1 LGDRRKDAVVVIGL
15 GRFGSALALELV
27 REGTEV
33 MAIDSRRD
41 IVQKMAGRLTHVVA
55 ADSTDIE
62 ALRELGVQE
71 FRRAVVA
78 IGTDMQASIL
88 TTSLLVELG
97 IRDIWAKAMT
107 EQHGRILE
115 RVGAHHVVFPEHEM
129 GQRVAHTVQGTM
141 LDYIEMD
148 ADFAMIKMTAPK
160 ALVGE
165 PLNKTPLRR
174 KYRITVVAVKHA
186 TGEDFEYATPDTALQ
201 EGDVIYVF
209 GRTEQIEKFN
219 SELSD

>member
-1 LGDRRKDAVVVIGL
+1 MGDRRKDAVVVIGL
-15 GRFGSALALELV
+15 GRFGGALALELV

-33 MAIDSRRD
+33 LAIDSRRD
-41 IVQKMAGRLTHVVA
+41 IVQRMAGKLTHVVA

-78 IGTDMQASIL
+78 IGSDIEASIL

-97 IRDIWAKAMT
+97 IADIWAKAMT
-107 EQHGRILE
+107 KQHGKILE

-148 ADFAMIKMTAPK
+148 ADFAMIKMVVPK
-160 ALVGE
+160 SLVGTQ
-165 PLNKTPLRR
+165 LSGSPLRK

-186 TGEDFEYATPDTALQ
+186 GGGEDFTYATAETVLQ
-201 EGDVIYVF
+201 AGDVIYVF

-219 SELSD
+219 SEIS

>member
-1 LGDRRKDAVVVIGL
+1 MADKKDAVVVIGL
-15 GRFGSALALELV
+15 GRFGSALAIELV
-27 REGTEV
+27 REGVEV
-33 MAIDSRRD
+33 MAIDSQRE
-41 IVQKMAGRLTHVVA
+41 IVQRMAGKLTHVVT

-78 IGTDMQASIL
+78 IGSDMQSSIL

-97 IRDIWAKAMT
+97 IPDIWAKALT

-129 GQRVAHTVQGTM
+129 GQRVAHTVQGKM

-148 ADFAMIKMTAPK
+148 ADFAMIKMLAPEV
-160 ALVGE
+160 AVGV
-165 PLNKTPLRR
+165 PLSQSPLRK
-174 KYRITVVAVKHA
+174 KYKVTVVAVKHA
-186 TGEDFEYATPDTALQ
+186 NGDDFAYATADTAL
-201 EGDVIYVF
+201 ESGDVIYVF
-209 GRTEQIEKFN
+209 GRTEHIERFS
-219 SELSD
+219 SELS

>member
-1 LGDRRKDAVVVIGL
+1 MADRRKDAVAVIGL

-33 MAIDSRRD
+33 MAIDSRRE
-41 IVQKMAGRLTHVVA
+41 IVQRLAGRLTHVVT
-55 ADSTDIE
+55 ADSTDLE
-62 ALRELGVQE
+62 ALRELDIAA

-78 IGTDMQASIL
+78 IGSDMQASIL

-97 IRDIWAKAMT
+97 IPDIWAKAMT

-148 ADFAMIKMTAPK
+148 ADFAMIKAVSPRS
-160 ALVGE
+160 LVGV
-165 PLNKTPLRR
+165 PLNQSQLRK
-174 KYRITVVAVKHA
+174 KYRVTVVAVKHA
-186 TGEDFEYATPDTALQ
+186 DGDFTYATAETVLQ

-209 GRTEQIEKFN
+209 GRTEQIDKFN
-219 SELSD
+219 AECS

>member
-1 LGDRRKDAVVVIGL
+1 MADRRKDAVVVIGL

-41 IVQKMAGRLTHVVA
+41 IVQKMAGRLTHVVT

-62 ALRELGVQE
+62 ALRELDIGE

-78 IGTDMQASIL
+78 IGSDMQASIL
-88 TTSLLVELG
+88 TTSLLVEIG
-97 IRDIWAKAMT
+97 IPDIWAKAMT

-129 GQRVAHTVQGTM
+129 GQRVAHTVQGKM

-148 ADFAMIKMTAPK
+148 SDFAMIKMVAPK
-160 ALVGE
+160 SVVGV
-165 PLNKTPLRR
+165 PLNESSLRK

-186 TGEDFEYATPDTALQ
+186 GGDDFTYCTADTALQ
-201 EGDVIYVF
+201 AGDVIYVF
-209 GRTEQIEKFN
+209 GRTEQIEKFS
-219 SELSD
+219 SELS

>member
-1 LGDRRKDAVVVIGL
+1 MADRKKDAVVVIGL
-15 GRFGSALALELV
+15 GRFGSALALELC

-41 IVQKMAGRLTHVVA
+41 IVQRMAGRLTHVVT

-71 FRRAVVA
+71 FRRAVVS
-78 IGTDMQASIL
+78 IGSDMQASIL

-97 IRDIWAKAMT
+97 IPDIWAKAMT

-115 RVGAHHVVFPEHEM
+115 RVGATHVVFPEHEM
-129 GQRVAHTVQGTM
+129 GQRVAHTVQGKM

-148 ADFAMIKMTAPK
+148 ADFAMIKMLAPD
-160 ALVGE
+160 ALVGV
-165 PLNKTPLRR
+165 PLNKTPAR
-174 KYRITVVAVKHA
+174 KKYEITVVAVKH
-186 TGEDFEYATPDTALQ
+186 TDGEFTYATADTALQ
-201 EGDVIYVF
+201 KDDVIYVF

-219 SELSD
+219 AEIS

>member
-1 LGDRRKDAVVVIGL
+1 MGDRRKDAVVVIGL

-41 IVQKMAGRLTHVVA
+41 IVQRMAGRLTHVVT
-55 ADSTDIE
+55 ADSTDLE

-78 IGTDMQASIL
+78 IGSDMEASIL

-97 IRDIWAKAMT
+97 LPDIWAKAMT

-148 ADFAMIKMTAPK
+148 ADFAMIKAVAPLS
-160 ALVGE
+160 LVGV
-165 PLNKTPLRR
+165 PLNQSQLRKR
-174 KYRITVVAVKHA
+174 YRVTVVAVKHA
-186 TGEDFEYATPDTALQ
+186 AGDFTYATAETVLQ

-209 GRTEQIEKFN
+209 GRTGQIEKFN
-219 SELSD
+219 SECS

>member
-1 LGDRRKDAVVVIGL
+1 MADKKDAVVVIGL

-27 REGTEV
+27 REDTEV
-33 MAIDSRRD
+33 MAIDSRRET
-41 IVQKMAGRLTHVVA
+41 VQKMAGRLTHVVT

-71 FRRAVVA
+71 FRRAVVS
-78 IGTDMQASIL
+78 IGSDMQASIL

-97 IRDIWAKAMT
+97 IPDIWAKAMT
-107 EQHGRILE
+107 EQHGRILK

-129 GQRVAHTVQGTM
+129 GQRVAHTVQGKM

-148 ADFAMIKMTAPK
+148 ADFAMIKLVAPK
-160 ALVGE
+160 SLIGV
-165 PLNKTPLRR
+165 PLHQSPIR
-174 KYRITVVAVKHA
+174 KKYKITVVAVKHA
-186 TGEDFEYATPDTALQ
+186 NGDDFAYATAETALE

-209 GRTEQIEKFN
+209 GRTEQIDKF
-219 SELSD
+219 SSDMS

>member
-1 LGDRRKDAVVVIGL
+1 MADKKDAVVVIGL
-15 GRFGSALALELV
+15 GRFGSALAIELV
-27 REGTEV
+27 REGVEV
-33 MAIDSRRD
+33 MAIDSHRD
-41 IVQKMAGRLTHVVA
+41 IVQRMAGKLTHVVT
-55 ADSTDIE
+55 ADSTDME

-78 IGTDMQASIL
+78 IGSDMQSSIL

-97 IRDIWAKAMT
+97 IPDIWAKALT

-129 GQRVAHTVQGTM
+129 GQRVAHTVQGKM

-148 ADFAMIKMTAPK
+148 ADFAMIKLVAPRS
-160 ALVGE
+160 LIGV
-165 PLNKTPLRR
+165 PLNQSPLRK

-186 TGEDFEYATPDTALQ
+186 NGDDFTYATAETALR

-209 GRTEQIEKFN
+209 GRTEQIEKFS
-219 SELSD
+219 SECS

>member
-1 LGDRRKDAVVVIGL
+1 MADKKDAVVVIGL

-27 REGTEV
+27 REDTEV
-33 MAIDSRRD
+33 MAIDSRRET
-41 IVQKMAGRLTHVVA
+41 VQKMAGRLTHVVT

-71 FRRAVVA
+71 FRRAVVS
-78 IGTDMQASIL
+78 IGSDMQASIL

-97 IRDIWAKAMT
+97 IPDIWAKAMT
-107 EQHGRILE
+107 EQHGRILK

-129 GQRVAHTVQGTM
+129 GQRVAHTVQGKM

-148 ADFAMIKMTAPK
+148 ADFAMIKLVAPK
-160 ALVGE
+160 ALIGV
-165 PLNKTPLRR
+165 PLSQSPMR
-174 KYRITVVAVKHA
+174 KKYKITVVAVKHA
-186 TGEDFEYATPDTALQ
+186 NGDDFAYATAETALE

-209 GRTEQIEKFN
+209 GRTEQIDKF
-219 SELSD
+219 SSDMS

>member
-1 LGDRRKDAVVVIGL
+1 MGDRRKDAVAVIGL

-33 MAIDSRRD
+33 MAIDSRRE
-41 IVQKMAGRLTHVVA
+41 IVQRMSGRLTHVVT
-55 ADSTDIE
+55 ADSTDLE
-62 ALRELGVQE
+62 ALRELGIQD

-78 IGTDMQASIL
+78 IGSDMQASIL

-97 IRDIWAKAMT
+97 IGDVWAKAMT
-107 EQHGRILE
+107 EQHGRILQ

-148 ADFAMIKMTAPK
+148 ADFAMIKAVAPRS
-160 ALVGE
+160 LVGV
-165 PLNKTPLRR
+165 PLNQSQLRK
-174 KYRITVVAVKHA
+174 KYRVTVVAVKHA
-186 TGEDFEYATPDTALQ
+186 AGDFTYATAETVLQ
-201 EGDVIYVF
+201 DGDVIYVF
-209 GRTEQIEKFN
+209 GRTEQIERFN
-219 SELSD
+219 SECS

>member
-1 LGDRRKDAVVVIGL
+1 LADKKDAVVVIGL

-33 MAIDSRRD
+33 MAIDSRRE
-41 IVQKMAGRLTHVVA
+41 IVQRMAGRLTHVVT

-71 FRRAVVA
+71 FRRAVVS
-78 IGTDMQASIL
+78 IGSDMQASIL

-97 IRDIWAKAMT
+97 IPDIWAKALT

-129 GQRVAHTVQGTM
+129 GQRVAHTVQGKM
-141 LDYIEMD
+141 LDYIEMV
-148 ADFAMIKMTAPK
+148 AAFAMLKLVSPK
-160 ALVGE
+160 SLVGV
-165 PLNKTPLRR
+165 PLNQSPLRK

-186 TGEDFEYATPDTALQ
+186 GGDDFAYATAETAL
-201 EGDVIYVF
+201 EAGDVIYVF
-209 GRTEQIEKFN
+209 GRTEQIEKFS
-219 SELSD
+219 SELT

>member
-1 LGDRRKDAVVVIGL
+1 LADKKDAVVVIGL

-33 MAIDSRRD
+33 MAIDSRRE
-41 IVQKMAGRLTHVVA
+41 IVQRMAGRLTHVVT

-71 FRRAVVA
+71 FRRAVVS
-78 IGTDMQASIL
+78 IGSDMQASIL

-97 IRDIWAKAMT
+97 IPDIWAKALT

-129 GQRVAHTVQGTM
+129 GQRVAHTVQGKM

-148 ADFAMIKMTAPK
+148 ADFAMIKLVAPK
-160 ALVGE
+160 SLVGV
-165 PLNKTPLRR
+165 PLNQSPLRK

-186 TGEDFEYATPDTALQ
+186 GGDDFAYATAETAL
-201 EGDVIYVF
+201 EAGDVIYVF
-209 GRTEQIEKFN
+209 GRTEQIEKFS
-219 SELSD
+219 SELT

>member
-1 LGDRRKDAVVVIGL
+1 LAEKKDAVVVVGL

-27 REGTEV
+27 REGVEV
-33 MAIDSRRD
+33 MAIDSRRE
-41 IVQKMAGRLTHVVA
+41 IVQRMAGRLTHVVT

-71 FRRAVVA
+71 FRRAVVS
-78 IGTDMQASIL
+78 IGSDMQASIL

-97 IRDIWAKAMT
+97 VPDIWAKAMT

-129 GQRVAHTVQGTM
+129 GQRVAHTVQGKM

-148 ADFAMIKMTAPK
+148 SDFAMVKMVAPQV
-160 ALVGE
+160 AVGVS
-165 PLNKTPLRR
+165 LSQSPLRK
-174 KYRITVVAVKHA
+174 KYKVTVVAVKHA
-186 TGEDFEYATPDTALQ
+186 NGEDFAYATAETVL
-201 EGDVIYVF
+201 ETGDVIYVF
-209 GRTEQIEKFN
+209 GRTEHIEKFS
-219 SELSD
+219 SELT

>member
-1 LGDRRKDAVVVIGL
+1 VV
-15 GRFGSALALELV
+15 S
-27 REGTEV
+27 
-33 MAIDSRRD
+33 
-41 IVQKMAGRLTHVVA
+41 
-55 ADSTDIE
+55 
-62 ALRELGVQE
+62 
-71 FRRAVVA
+71 

-97 IRDIWAKAMT
+97 IPDIWAKAMT

-129 GQRVAHTVQGTM
+129 GQRVAHTVQGKM

-148 ADFAMIKMTAPK
+148 ADFAMIKMTAPQS
-160 ALVGE
+160 LVGV
-165 PLNKTPLRR
+165 PLNQSPVRK

-186 TGEDFEYATPDTALQ
+186 NGEDFDYATPETALQ

-219 SELSD
+219 VELS

>member
-1 LGDRRKDAVVVIGL
+1 MADRRKDAVVVIGL

-33 MAIDSRRD
+33 MAIDSRRE
-41 IVQKMAGRLTHVVA
+41 IVQRMAGRLTHVVT
-55 ADSTDIE
+55 ADSTDLE

-78 IGTDMQASIL
+78 IGSDMQASIL

-97 IRDIWAKAMT
+97 LPDIWAKAMT

-148 ADFAMIKMTAPK
+148 ADFAMIKTVAPRS
-160 ALVGE
+160 LVGV
-165 PLNKTPLRR
+165 PLNQSQLRK
-174 KYRITVVAVKHA
+174 KYRVTVVAVKHTA
-186 TGEDFEYATPDTALQ
+186 GDFTYATAETVLQ
-201 EGDVIYVF
+201 QGDVIYVF
-209 GRTEQIEKFN
+209 GRTEQIDKFN
-219 SELSD
+219 SECS